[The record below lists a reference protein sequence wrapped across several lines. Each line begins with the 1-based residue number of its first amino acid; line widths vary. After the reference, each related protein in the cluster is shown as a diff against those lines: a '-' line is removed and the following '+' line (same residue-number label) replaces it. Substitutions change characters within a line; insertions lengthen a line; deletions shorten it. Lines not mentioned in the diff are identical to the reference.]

1 MSISLIAAVAENNV
15 IGVKGG
21 LPWNIPEDMKR
32 FKDLTMGK
40 TVLMGQN
47 TWESLPERYR
57 PLPGRK
63 NVVVSLLPDYPVPEG
78 VEMFNSLDDA
88 FAAHPDE
95 EVMVMG
101 GAMIYKQTLPMADKL
116 YITHVHRSVDGD
128 VTFPA
133 IDLTI
138 WKEMSRED
146 RDGFSF
152 VTYARSE

>member
-1 MSISLIAAVAENNV
+1 MSFSIIAAVAENNV

-21 LPWNIPEDMKR
+21 LPWNIPEDMKH
-32 FKDLTMGK
+32 FKKLTMGK

-47 TWESLPERYR
+47 TWETLPEKFR

-63 NVVVSLLPDYPVPEG
+63 NVVLTLLPEYPVPED
-78 VEMFNSLDDA
+78 VEVYHSLEDA
-88 FAAHPDE
+88 FAAHPE

-101 GAMIYKQTLPMADKL
+101 GASIYRQTLPMADKL

-133 IDLTI
+133 IDPSL
-138 WKEMSRED
+138 WKETSRED
-146 RDGFSF
+146 HGDFSF
-152 VTYARSE
+152 VTYERK